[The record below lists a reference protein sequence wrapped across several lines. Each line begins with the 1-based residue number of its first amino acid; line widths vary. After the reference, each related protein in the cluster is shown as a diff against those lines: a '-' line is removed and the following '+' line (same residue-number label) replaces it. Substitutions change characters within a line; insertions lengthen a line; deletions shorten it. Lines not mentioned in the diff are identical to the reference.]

1 MGEDSDVVTY
11 DGYLTVKVMDLE
23 NVLYE
28 GSAKSVSSINDKGSF
43 DVLPLHSNFITLI
56 QKKILIEDA
65 SGVKQTFEISN
76 GVLIC
81 KQNQVRIYL
90 GL

>member
-1 MGEDSDVVTY
+1 MGEKPKLESN
-11 DGYLTVKVMDLE
+11 VKELSVKILDLE

-28 GSAKSVSSINDKGSF
+28 GMAKSVSSINDKGSF

-56 QKKILIEDA
+56 EKRVIVEKDTKNKLSFDIT
-65 SGVKQTFEISN
+65 S